1 MPALNHLYV
10 VTGMPAVGK
19 STFAR
24 ELARRT
30 KACLIDI
37 DTATETIIRAAMS
50 KLTGDPNERDSPTF
64 KNAFRDPIYQT
75 LFSIADENL
84 PHTHAILTGPF
95 TSEQRNPNW
104 PAEILANLKTHCI
117 VKCVHL
123 HCDAA
128 LRKQRL
134 IERENPRDASKL
146 ENWDQHLKYYE
157 PESFPSYPHL
167 CVDTGMPDSFAKAVS
182 QGLLD

>member
-1 MPALNHLYV
+1 MPA
-10 VTGMPAVGK
+10 AGK

-24 ELARRT
+24 QLAKKT

-50 KLTGDPNERDSPTF
+50 NLTGDPSDRDSPIF
-64 KNAFRDPIYQT
+64 KATFRDPIYQT

-95 TSEQRNPNW
+95 TKEQQNQNW
-104 PAEILANLKTHCI
+104 PAEIQATLNTPCI

-123 HCDAA
+123 SCDAA

-134 IERENPRDASKL
+134 IERANPRDASKL
-146 ENWDQHLKYYE
+146 ENWDQHLTYYE
-157 PESFPSYPHL
+157 PESLPAYPHL
-167 CVDTGMPDSFAKAVS
+167 WVDTGEPDSFAKAIS
-182 QGLLD
+182 QGLLS

>member
-1 MPALNHLYV
+1 
-10 VTGMPAVGK
+10 MPAVGK

-24 ELARRT
+24 QLAKKT
-30 KACLIDI
+30 NACLIDI
-37 DTATETIIRAAMS
+37 DTTTEAIIRAAMAQ
-50 KLTGDPNERDSPTF
+50 LTQNPSDRDSPIF
-64 KNAFRDPIYQT
+64 KNAFREPIYQT

-95 TSEQRNPNW
+95 TKEQQNENW
-104 PAEILANLKTHCI
+104 LTEIQAKLKTPCI
-117 VKCVHL
+117 VKCVHI

-134 IERENPRDASKL
+134 IDRANPRDASKL
-146 ENWDQHLKYYE
+146 ENWDEHLKYYE
-157 PESFPSYPHL
+157 PETRPAYPHVS
-167 CVDTGMPDSFAKAVS
+167 VDTGTPDSFAKAVS